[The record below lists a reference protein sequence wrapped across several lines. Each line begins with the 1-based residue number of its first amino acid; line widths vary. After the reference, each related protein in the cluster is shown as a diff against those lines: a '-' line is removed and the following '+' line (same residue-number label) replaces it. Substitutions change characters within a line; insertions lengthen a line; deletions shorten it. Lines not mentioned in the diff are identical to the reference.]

1 MRKVVVVV
9 LTVFFVAGFAASV
22 WAADI
27 PGQKLTPD
35 ELASV
40 TGKAS
45 PVSIP
50 MSFFQNL
57 SPTGATVFIN
67 GEKVVSSSPIYTVG
81 GITVVASATF
91 KK

>member
-27 PGQKLTPD
+27 PGQKLTPN

-45 PVSIP
+45 PFTIP

-57 SPTGATVFIN
+57 SPSGTTVFIN
-67 GEKVVSSSPIYTVG
+67 AKQIAVKGV
-81 GITVVASATF
+81 TVVASATF